1 MGYKPKE
8 FVVSI
13 AEDFED
19 MVAAKDFRIAESIV
33 EGILAN
39 MNTKKNHVHLLS
51 VICEDENSVY
61 DITVERK
68 YFITTLEEN
77 IAHYVREEKYEDCQ
91 RIADAIE
98 LLKKQE
104 VSNIVTQVSQSK
116 NK

>member
-1 MGYKPKE
+1 MEYKPKE
-8 FVVSI
+8 FVVSV

-51 VICEDENSVY
+51 IVCEDENSVY

-77 IAHYVREEKYEDCQ
+77 IVHYVREEKYEDCQ

-98 LLKKQE
+98 VLKNRQIGTLINTI
-104 VSNIVTQVSQSK
+104 SGSK
-116 NK
+116 